1 MSYLLHLTLSA
12 PHIGFLSPMHALL
25 LSCDCLYATHFFSK
39 SGSLVGFT
47 LQHYNTKKKKKII
60 ADKNFPHLKRALH
73 EETSVKP

>member
-12 PHIGFLSPMHALL
+12 PHTGFLSPMHALL

-47 LQHYNTKKKKKII
+47 LQHYNTKKKKKNHCRQ
-60 ADKNFPHLKRALH
+60 KFPPFKKSF
-73 EETSVKP
+73 T